1 VQLLAHKVPALQRSY
16 FVAPWRAGRGKA
28 FASKLTPERP
38 LQRSPKENQGG
49 FIMKQIFAAAIA
61 GTVLSLGATFAL
73 AQMAEPAK
81 VADTSKGKV
90 LVDAKGM
97 TLYTWDR
104 DTMPGK
110 SGCNGQCATN
120 WPPLMVS
127 GDAKD
132 SGNWTVVVRDD
143 GAKQWAYKGKPLY
156 YWKDD
161 KKAGDVEGDN
171 RNNIW
176 HVVAP

>member
-1 VQLLAHKVPALQRSY
+1 
-16 FVAPWRAGRGKA
+16 
-28 FASKLTPERP
+28 
-38 LQRSPKENQGG
+38 
-49 FIMKQIFAAAIA
+49 MKQIFAAAIA
-61 GTVLSLGATFAL
+61 GTMLSLGATFAL

-104 DTMPGK
+104 DTTPGK

-120 WPPLMVS
+120 WPPLLVS

-132 SGNWTVVVRDD
+132 AGNWTVVVRDD